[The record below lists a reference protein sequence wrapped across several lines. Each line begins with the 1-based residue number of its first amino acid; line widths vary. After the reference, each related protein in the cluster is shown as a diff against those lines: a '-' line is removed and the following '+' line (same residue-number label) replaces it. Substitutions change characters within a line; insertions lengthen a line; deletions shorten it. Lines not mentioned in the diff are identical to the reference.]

1 MQNTSGVP
9 KYNGNHRVLHII
21 IVLKTKQKE
30 ELNMQESSN
39 AQIQKLANYNFNK
52 DNHTVTIYIGDRVDA
67 EISDIHSEKAA
78 KEMFKEYIYEQYEV
92 EIA

>member
-1 MQNTSGVP
+1 
-9 KYNGNHRVLHII
+9 
-21 IVLKTKQKE
+21 
-30 ELNMQESSN
+30 MQESSN

-67 EISDIHSEKAA
+67 EISDIRSEKAA